1 MVQNAILKIKGL
13 MQTIFGPIG
22 NELVHNKMINN
33 QNVNMDQSKT
43 KGLFVFTR
51 LELINLP

>member
-13 MQTIFGPIG
+13 MQTIFGSIG

-51 LELINLP
+51 LELVNLP